1 MITEIQIK
9 TTMRYHFTSVKWLK
23 LTTHETT
30 DVGKD
35 MKKGGPSYIAGRNA
49 NWCSQS
55 VKQYGGSSKS

>member
-1 MITEIQIK
+1 
-9 TTMRYHFTSVKWLK
+9 MRYQLAPVRMAKM
-23 LTTHETT
+23 TTQEAT

-35 MKKGGPSYIAGRNA
+35 VKKGGPSYIAGRNA